1 MNRKGRANRFDRR
14 IAMKLGAAGMVAPAS
29 VHVSESCAAQSFGAN
44 DQIRVG
50 VIGLGSR
57 GFNLV
62 DAFLANA
69 DARITAICDVDHLH
83 YRDNPWGKGT
93 SVSYTHL
100 TLPTI
105 LLV

>member
-14 IAMKLGAAGMVAPAS
+14 IAMKLGAAGMVVPAS
-29 VHVSESCAAQSFGAN
+29 VHVSESCVAQSFGAN

-62 DAFLANA
+62 DAFLANT
-69 DARITAICDVDHLH
+69 DARITAICDV
-83 YRDNPWGKGT
+83 T
-93 SVSYTHL
+93 TFITVI
-100 TLPTI
+100 I
-105 LLV
+105 LGVRVLRTG